1 MAIYITWEDHPIIS
15 IILICDVQYIYW
27 KQMAK
32 AATLI
37 QNKYRLYCEHKR
49 FKKSQQAATCIQ
61 NYYRNYK
68 EHQNQTRKE
77 KESTPSAGL
86 KFVSSCRTISE
97 IISFFFQTHLL
108 SASTTSSSQKD
119 PAVHEADSF
128 KVSGPQLACYFS
140 AVKLNTKIL
149 FAPS

>member
-1 MAIYITWEDHPIIS
+1 
-15 IILICDVQYIYW
+15 
-27 KQMAK
+27 MAK

-86 KFVSSCRTISE
+86 KFVSSLRQFSE
-97 IISFFFQTHLL
+97 IISFFLRRTYSQRRQHQAARKIQQFMRQTHL
-108 SASTTSSSQKD
+108 K
-119 PAVHEADSF
+119 
-128 KVSGPQLACYFS
+128 
-140 AVKLNTKIL
+140 
-149 FAPS
+149 

>member
-1 MAIYITWEDHPIIS
+1 
-15 IILICDVQYIYW
+15 
-27 KQMAK
+27 MAK

-68 EHQNQTRKE
+68 EHQSQSRKE

-86 KFVSSCRTISE
+86 K
-97 IISFFFQTHLL
+97 
-108 SASTTSSSQKD
+108 
-119 PAVHEADSF
+119 
-128 KVSGPQLACYFS
+128 
-140 AVKLNTKIL
+140 
-149 FAPS
+149 

>member
-1 MAIYITWEDHPIIS
+1 
-15 IILICDVQYIYW
+15 
-27 KQMAK
+27 MAK

-86 KFVSSCRTISE
+86 KFVSS
-97 IISFFFQTHLL
+97 L
-108 SASTTSSSQKD
+108 
-119 PAVHEADSF
+119 
-128 KVSGPQLACYFS
+128 
-140 AVKLNTKIL
+140 
-149 FAPS
+149 

>member
-1 MAIYITWEDHPIIS
+1 
-15 IILICDVQYIYW
+15 
-27 KQMAK
+27 MAK

-68 EHQNQTRKE
+68 EHQNATRSRNE

-86 KFVSSCRTISE
+86 KYVLI
-97 IISFFFQTHLL
+97 
-108 SASTTSSSQKD
+108 
-119 PAVHEADSF
+119 
-128 KVSGPQLACYFS
+128 
-140 AVKLNTKIL
+140 
-149 FAPS
+149 